1 MCIHSLLVSLL
12 RNVTDHCPFRESR
25 VQKAKE
31 VGQSVL
37 ERWRGKTSSI
47 EAQLGEFVTRV
58 TPWRSSTMSVS
69 LDILVSWM
77 DKA

>member
-1 MCIHSLLVSLL
+1 M
-12 RNVTDHCPFRESR
+12 
-25 VQKAKE
+25 QKAKE

-58 TPWRSSTMSVS
+58 TSWWSSTMSVS
-69 LDILVSWM
+69 LGILVSWM

>member
-1 MCIHSLLVSLL
+1 MYSLIVRLL
-12 RNVTDHCPFRESR
+12 RNVTDHL
-25 VQKAKE
+25 QKAKE
-31 VGQSVL
+31 VSQSVL

-58 TPWRSSTMSVS
+58 TPWWSSTMSVS
-69 LDILVSWM
+69 LGILVSWM